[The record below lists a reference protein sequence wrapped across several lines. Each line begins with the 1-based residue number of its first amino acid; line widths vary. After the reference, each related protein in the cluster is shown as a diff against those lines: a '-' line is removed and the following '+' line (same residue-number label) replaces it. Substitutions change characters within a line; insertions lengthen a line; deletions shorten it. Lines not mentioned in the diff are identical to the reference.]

1 MEKIEEIYR
10 LFHLREAGKGASG
23 TGSALSTAEKKRL
36 IRMAKEKNIKLPKKG
51 M

>member
-10 LFHLREAGKGASG
+10 LFHPREAGKGASG

-36 IRMAKEKNIKLPKKG
+36 IEAAKVRRIKLPKKG